1 MEISDLY
8 VACQWAK
15 EKFGPIG
22 NPMGELGI
30 GQPEKDYKGQLI
42 NHLYNIDFDE
52 LSDQQ
57 YKIVSSFGITSYAG
71 PVGAADLEEAL
82 RKSANDPVAQ
92 NGIMQTALTIWSDS
106 LNAIQDLE
114 FGIQRLGFHWGPP
127 KEILDGVVI
136 HLHFDSEA
144 KISEVAELKRWSNDW
159 YDIARGIT
167 ACVDG
172 KPEDIR
178 IIGASTGS
186 VILTLVAIATTAKLL
201 ASISVAV
208 AQILQQIQRVRMDQ
222 EDYRHKKIM
231 NQKIEDGFQD
241 AIDHIRSHAAENV
254 VNQVIGST
262 ASVLPPEIVSQL
274 NLAIEKFIV
283 YTEKGGEIDLIAPAD
298 SKSTDNDLN
307 VARKEILQ
315 FKNQVRAIRS
325 EMKRLTPPTSQR

>member
-8 VACQWAK
+8 GACQWAK
-15 EKFGPIG
+15 KQFEAMAVMPSDAENGSPNG
-22 NPMGELGI
+22 
-30 GQPEKDYKGQLI
+30 DYKWQLL
-42 NHLYNIDFDE
+42 NFLRNISFDE

-57 YKIVSSFGITSYAG
+57 IKLLHKSGMSSYMG
-71 PVGAADLEEAL
+71 PDGAYHLEEAL
-82 RKSANDPVAQ
+82 RKAADDPVAQ
-92 NGIMQTALTIWSDS
+92 NGIIQTAQMIWNDS
-106 LNAIQDLE
+106 LSAIQDLE
-114 FGIQRLGFHWGPP
+114 FGITRLGLEWGPP
-127 KEILDGVVI
+127 KEISDGVVI
-136 HLHFDSEA
+136 QLHFDGEA
-144 KISEVAELKRWSNDW
+144 KISEVAELKKWSNDW

-186 VILTLVAIATTAKLL
+186 VILTLVAIATTASLL
-201 ASISVAV
+201 ASISVSV
-208 AQILQQIQRVRMDQ
+208 AQILLQIQKVRMDQ

-231 NQKIEDGFQD
+231 NQKIEDGFKD
-241 AIDHIRSHAAENV
+241 TIDHIRSHAAENV
-254 VNQVIGST
+254 VNQLIRST

-325 EMKRLTPPTSQR
+325 EMKRLTPPTSQT